1 MVALRDFLKLV
12 RPQCLFFDDGEGL
25 IHIFFSAVG
34 NEPQR
39 CCGVSFTHE
48 TNGLDAG
55 GKVWGDVH
63 VGLLAEYRS
72 RNYDILSGR
81 ERKLVP

>member
-39 CCGVSFTHE
+39 CCRVSFAHE
-48 TNGLDAG
+48 TDGADIPNSVALTFGGLSFLS
-55 GKVWGDVH
+55 KVPLR
-63 VGLLAEYRS
+63 GLF
-72 RNYDILSGR
+72 I
-81 ERKLVP
+81 V